1 MEKKQ
6 TQRKRNEC
14 AALGSIRR
22 SYVEVREEWK
32 TSDSYNEGERIVR
45 SFFKSCIFV
54 SFLTESYFPTC

>member
-22 SYVEVREEWK
+22 SYVEVCEEWK
-32 TSDSYNEGERIVR
+32 ASDSYNEGERIFVHPLRAVFLCR
-45 SFFKSCIFV
+45 S
-54 SFLTESYFPTC
+54 

>member
-32 TSDSYNEGERIVR
+32 TSDSYNEGERIVHSLR
-45 SFFKSCIFV
+45 AV
-54 SFLTESYFPTC
+54 FLYHF